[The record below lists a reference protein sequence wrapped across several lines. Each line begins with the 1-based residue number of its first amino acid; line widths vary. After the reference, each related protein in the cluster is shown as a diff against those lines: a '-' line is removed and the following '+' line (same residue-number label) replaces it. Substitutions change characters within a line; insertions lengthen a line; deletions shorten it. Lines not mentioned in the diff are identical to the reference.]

1 MISLVFPFKLFVV
14 QPVAELGSLTLAFS
28 LYLKVNTPISGG
40 RLLSGNPKANL
51 NPTFEGTTLYSLPMY
66 LLSVVRDLILPD
78 ITS

>member
-1 MISLVFPFKLFVV
+1 
-14 QPVAELGSLTLAFS
+14 
-28 LYLKVNTPISGG
+28 LKVNTPISGG